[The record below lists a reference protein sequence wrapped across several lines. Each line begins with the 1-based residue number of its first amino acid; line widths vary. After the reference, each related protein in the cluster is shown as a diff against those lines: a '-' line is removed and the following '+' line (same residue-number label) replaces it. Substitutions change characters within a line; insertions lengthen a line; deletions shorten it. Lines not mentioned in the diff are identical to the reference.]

1 MSGKGGYRE
10 GAGRPKGVPNKTT
23 TKTRDAVNLLIES
36 KLERLSVLFDQVAA
50 EDPKGALDI
59 LSKLMEYTTPKLA
72 RTETKLEIEDKK
84 QFIVEELGEG
94 QDK

>member
-1 MSGKGGYRE
+1 
-10 GAGRPKGVPNKTT
+10 
-23 TKTRDAVNLLIES
+23 
-36 KLERLSVLFDQVAA
+36 VLFDQVAA